1 MRLRRKY
8 SGWRLRRN
16 AFSRRGQQ
24 RQIQIKFCRL
34 PARGLW
40 IFEQRQSAVQSAWLR
55 RVQVPLRRQRLE
67 ADSRN
72 DDIQMMKAV
81 IVEKPGDEN
90 ALKIGEVPEPA
101 IKPDEILIRVRAA
114 GVNRADLLQRQGF
127 YPPPP
132 GASEIIGMEVAGEVA
147 AVGPAAPGWKI
158 GDRAMALIPGGGYA
172 EKAAAHYG
180 AALSFEEAAGAPE
193 VFLTVYLNFFMLAAI
208 KRGDTALIH
217 GGGSGIGT
225 ASIMM
230 LKEAGVRVIVTA
242 GTDEKCEQCRKLGAD
257 VAINYKSGPFAPA
270 VKAATEGRG
279 VDAILDSIG
288 GAYLAGNIE
297 SLAQGGRLVL
307 IGLMNGTRAELDLAA
322 VLRRH
327 LKIFGSTLRM
337 RPAAEKAAIVTAFLN
352 QFGPALEAGK
362 LRPPIYKVIPAAEA
376 PTAHRMMQASE
387 HFGKIVLK
395 FD

>member
-1 MRLRRKY
+1 
-8 SGWRLRRN
+8 
-16 AFSRRGQQ
+16 
-24 RQIQIKFCRL
+24 
-34 PARGLW
+34 
-40 IFEQRQSAVQSAWLR
+40 
-55 RVQVPLRRQRLE
+55 
-67 ADSRN
+67 
-72 DDIQMMKAV
+72 MKAV

-132 GASEIIGMEVAGEVA
+132 SASEIIGMEVAGEVA
-147 AVGPAAPGWKI
+147 AVGAAAPGWKI

-180 AALSFEEAAGAPE
+180 SAMKIPAALSFEEAAGIPE
-193 VFLTVYLNFFMLAAI
+193 VFLTVFLNFFMLAGL
-208 KRGDTALIH
+208 KRGETALIH
-217 GGGSGIGT
+217 GGGSGVGT
-225 ASIMM
+225 ASIQL

-242 GTDEKCEQCRKLGAD
+242 GSDEKCEQCRKLGAD
-257 VAINYKSGPFAPA
+257 VAINYKRGPFAPA
-270 VKAATEGRG
+270 VKTATEGRG
-279 VDAILDSIG
+279 VDVILDSIG
-288 GAYLAGNIE
+288 GAYLPGNIE

-337 RPAAEKAAIVTAFLN
+337 RPAAEKAQIVAAFLA
-352 QFGPALEAGK
+352 QFGAALEAGR
-362 LRPPIYKVIPAAEA
+362 LRPPIYKVLPAADA

-387 HFGKIVLK
+387 HFGKIILK